1 MILRFLILVIV
12 LLSTSC
18 GGSLQE
24 VGTVCAADCQE
35 SFIDN
40 DNADQAQT
48 LGFSWFGLI
57 VSNDAPVLRTTA
69 RLRPIQRVMEK
80 RKTLTA
86 NALTI
91 IISTNILKHLAQKRR
106 LLCHL
111 NNLGGS
117 LLHFLCKLTVW
128 FIFLTTE
135 STKNT
140 KFFVLMDS
148 CVILYPINKSINQ
161 QISK

>member
-1 MILRFLILVIV
+1 MQIISIIVNFAAMILRFLILVIV

-40 DNADQAQT
+40 DNADQTQN

-57 VSNDAPVLRTTA
+57 VSNDAPVLRTSA

-80 RKTLTA
+80 RKTFTA

-91 IISTNILKHLAQKRR
+91 IISTNILKHLAQKRL

-117 LLHFLCKLTVW
+117 LLHFLCKLTV
-128 FIFLTTE
+128 
-135 STKNT
+135 
-140 KFFVLMDS
+140 
-148 CVILYPINKSINQ
+148 
-161 QISK
+161 